1 MTYFIRSDLRPYTV
15 VENKGFRYLIKTLD
29 PRYELPSRGTLR
41 DVCMP
46 RLFLDMK
53 QKLKSILERV
63 DHCAITT
70 YGWTSRANESYL
82 TITCQFIC
90 EDYKMRTA
98 VLSTKKLINESN
110 HSAKNISD

>member
-46 RLFLDMK
+46 RLFLDKK

-70 YGWTSRANESYL
+70 DSWSSQANESFL

-90 EDYKMRTA
+90 EDYKIRTA
-98 VLSTKKLINESN
+98 VLSTKKTN
-110 HSAKNISD
+110 K